1 MCKNYFKNMIKIE
14 KNKIALVGFPEAIF
28 IKDMINQIPHDQ
40 YDISVICPDDFF
52 NLTKSKHDGY
62 MICVTRDM
70 QLRARLVEHF
80 VQQDLPGFSFVHTS
94 AVIFPDVV
102 VGGGCFVGPFAFI
115 ASQAQVED
123 HCLINPYVM
132 VSHRCTISQGSIL
145 QPGTMIAGSTKIG
158 RYCKLNFKSA
168 TLDDISI
175 ANFTEVGANSLVTK
189 TIEEEHGVY
198 VGTPARRV
206 KHNTPE

>member
-1 MCKNYFKNMIKIE
+1 MIKIE

-80 VQQDLPGFSFVHTS
+80 VQQDLPGFS
-94 AVIFPDVV
+94 
-102 VGGGCFVGPFAFI
+102 FI